1 MILAGMCSGMQV
13 CRGCV
18 KVSVVFVGCGVV
30 GEKGLV
36 FCCICGCPSC
46 SCVVVGG
53 GPAFP
58 HVGG

>member
-1 MILAGMCSGMQV
+1 MSVGVG
-13 CRGCV
+13 G
-18 KVSVVFVGCGVV
+18 SVVFVECGVV

-46 SCVVVGG
+46 SCVVVGE